1 MVMYANEVEKKEKE
15 KLSEIKKLITYNIF
29 NVWVQ

>member
-29 NVWVQ
+29 KVWVQ